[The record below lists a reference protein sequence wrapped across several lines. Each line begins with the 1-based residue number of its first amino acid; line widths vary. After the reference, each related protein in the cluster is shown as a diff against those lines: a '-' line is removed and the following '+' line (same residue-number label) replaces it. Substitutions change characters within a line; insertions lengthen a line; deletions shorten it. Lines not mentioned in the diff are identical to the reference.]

1 MQVLEL
7 SGREGRL
14 NVNMWTLLERL
25 EVEENWPPKVEDI

>member
-14 NVNMWTLLERL
+14 NVNMWTLRCFVSLSSINL
-25 EVEENWPPKVEDI
+25 YLSYV